1 MKKQIWVK
9 YHTEEA
15 KPIWQAHKDEWFDL
29 RCAENVTM
37 MAGEYKLISLGVAM
51 QLPEGYEAIVAP
63 RSSTFSKYGIMCAN
77 GIGIIDN
84 AYCGENDIWKF
95 PAYATRDTE
104 IKAGERIA
112 QFRLLHVQ
120 QEVEFVEVQHML
132 NEERGGVG
140 STGRE

>member
-1 MKKQIWVK
+1 MKIRVK
-9 YHTEEA
+9 YHDDGI
-15 KPIWQAHKDEWFDL
+15 KLSQAH
-29 RCAENVTM
+29 
-37 MAGEYKLISLGVAM
+37 AGEWIDLMAAEDVVMKAWDFRLISLGVSIE
-51 QLPEGYEAIVAP
+51 LPDGYEALVVP
-63 RSSTFSKYGIMCAN
+63 RSSTYKRYHILQAN
-77 GIGIIDN
+77 SVGVIDN